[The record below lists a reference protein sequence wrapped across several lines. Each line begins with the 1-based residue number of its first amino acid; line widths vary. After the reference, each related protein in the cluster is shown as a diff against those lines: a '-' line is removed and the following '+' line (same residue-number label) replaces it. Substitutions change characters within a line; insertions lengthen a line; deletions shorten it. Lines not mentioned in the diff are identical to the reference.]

1 MSRTSSPQPRS
12 PLWLVIAFLG
22 GVLVLFMGIS
32 FAQEVRRRLV
42 LKQHVQKL
50 QQEIQTREQRIANLQ
65 QLTEYLRTDAYQE
78 RAAREKLNYQQP
90 QERVIVIPESGAVR
104 EAEVER
110 GADER
115 RRQVSIPRQWW
126 ELFFGTSTR

>member
-1 MSRTSSPQPRS
+1 M
-12 PLWLVIAFLG
+12 
-22 GVLVLFMGIS
+22 LFMGIS